1 MTTQIK
7 YMVVDD
13 SGDKYFGTPK
23 QVVCDMRMWDTSMGR
38 CSTNREYMKLVTTR
52 LPELPVYKSEIAFLR
67 KLDALGRIELYKS
80 N

>member
-38 CSTNREYMKLVTTR
+38 CST
-52 LPELPVYKSEIAFLR
+52 
-67 KLDALGRIELYKS
+67 
-80 N
+80 